1 MFDDGRCLNVCGRGV
16 IGRDPAVR
24 GLDLHHVVTLGDE
37 ALEVSRTHLEFGLDE
52 AGLWVCDR
60 YSTNGSELS
69 GDGWRIPLPPGSTV
83 QVAPRS
89 TINIG
94 SHDIRVLATSGRSV
108 IGPVAVE
115 WGAATRTGTSRP
127 HNEDDFCVTAPVFA
141 IADGMGGHASGE
153 VASRAVVD
161 ALSALRGRT
170 VVSAA
175 AIAGC
180 VEDARARM
188 AGARVAGKP
197 APGSTVSGVVIT
209 VDPAGVPSWMVV
221 NLGDS
226 RTYRMASGTLTQLT
240 VDHTVARE
248 LLDRGLIGGE
258 AARSHPMGHLLTR
271 AAVADAAHEAD
282 IRHFRIQSGDRV
294 LVCSDGVTGTVGAPA
309 IAALLHSARTPL
321 EAADAVINA
330 VAEVTGADDA
340 TAVVVD
346 AVNVAPAR

>member
-1 MFDDGRCLNVCGRGV
+1 
-16 IGRDPAVR
+16 
-24 GLDLHHVVTLGDE
+24 
-37 ALEVSRTHLEFGLDE
+37 
-52 AGLWVCDR
+52 
-60 YSTNGSELS
+60 
-69 GDGWRIPLPPGSTV
+69 
-83 QVAPRS
+83 
-89 TINIG
+89 
-94 SHDIRVLATSGRSV
+94 
-108 IGPVAVE
+108 
-115 WGAATRTGTSRP
+115 
-127 HNEDDFCVTAPVFA
+127 
-141 IADGMGGHASGE
+141 MGGHASGE

-188 AGARVAGKP
+188 AGARVAGEP

-209 VDPAGVPSWMVV
+209 ADPAGVPSWMVV

-282 IRHFRIQSGDRV
+282 IRHFRIQSGDRI

-340 TAVVVD
+340 TVVVVD